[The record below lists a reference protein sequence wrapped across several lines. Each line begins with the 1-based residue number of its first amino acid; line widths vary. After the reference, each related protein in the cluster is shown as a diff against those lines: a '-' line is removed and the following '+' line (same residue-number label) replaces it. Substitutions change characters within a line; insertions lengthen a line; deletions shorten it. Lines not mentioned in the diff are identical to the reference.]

1 MFALKPFQEDALRK
15 LRESFL
21 KLWKSG
27 VYQSPLVFQSPTG
40 SGKTIITAQFLKDLT
55 GDPEFQADKAF
66 LWVSFSPDSYLQSK
80 EKLNKYYGGA
90 GELNLL
96 DMNDLSQGVLH
107 NNDVFFINWQKVVSR
122 AKANRKL
129 RTENEQGIWFDHFIE
144 STKDVNR
151 DMVLIVDE
159 AHTHSGTALAQEII
173 DLINPRVILKI
184 TATPDDADVAQAAK
198 IGSYIQ
204 VDREDV
210 VDQGLIK
217 EKLIFQTED
226 EVTKFTSKHISKDEV
241 LLKLAI
247 EKRKE
252 LKDSYAEIGSNIN
265 PLVLIQLPND
275 YKETKEIEPGSKEAL
290 VRQFLTDQGVA
301 EDKIATWL
309 SGRQE
314 NLEGIESYTC
324 GVGYLIFKQAAA
336 TGWDCPRASI
346 LVMFREIKNPTFQIQ
361 TIGRILR
368 MPEVKHY
375 SLPLLNSAYI
385 YTDYERN
392 TIING
397 YNNDHGPSSLPS
409 WNRMD
414 RKKGIEPIELKSLDL
429 SRTDYNDLGDSFQE
443 IFIKKANEFFGITK
457 KTTKKQVVSLLE
469 EKDIVLDS
477 VRQDIIVNLEI
488 EDYDNYFEKLQSH
501 ETTTS
506 TELTGIDVERIY
518 NLLCFNIVNKQEEY
532 DAKYAPA
539 RSWGKLKT
547 AINVWFSNATGLHR
561 HEFYAMIVNDL
572 IRPAS
577 VLRPLITQSFIA
589 YRPIRDT
596 EVVQKQKRQQS
607 TRLLSIP
614 PEVTFVTDGT
624 KKEYKRASMEPVY
637 LPGHMSENEKEF
649 IKYLE
654 DSNEVNWW
662 YKNGDRG
669 SEHFSIP
676 YTYKKKQSLFYP
688 DWIIK
693 TNNDILVID
702 TKSGNT
708 AKEDETK
715 YKAQALYNWLGVHD
729 GFEGGIV
736 RPSGSSWFIH
746 RDKEYDYDLK
756 SESWQELSSLI

>member
-1 MFALKPFQEDALRK
+1 MFALKPFQEDALKK

-40 SGKTIITAQFLKDLT
+40 SGKTIMTAQFLKDLT

-66 LWVSFSPDSYLQSK
+66 LWVSFSPDSYIQSK

-90 GELNLL
+90 SELNLL
-96 DMNDLSQGVLH
+96 DMNDLSQGKLH

-144 STKDVNR
+144 STKEADR

-173 DLINPRVILKI
+173 DLINPRIILKI

-198 IGSYIQ
+198 LGSYVQ

-226 EVTKFTSKHISKDEV
+226 EVKKLTSKHISKDEV

-247 EKRKE
+247 EKRVE
-252 LKDSYAEIGSNIN
+252 LKNAYEEINSNIN

-275 YKETKEIEPGSKEAL
+275 YKETKTIESDSKEAL
-290 VRQFLTDQGVA
+290 VRQFLADQGVT
-301 EDKIATWL
+301 ENKIATWL

-314 NLEGIESYTC
+314 NLESIESHTC
-324 GVGYLIFKQAAA
+324 DVEYLIFKQAAA
-336 TGWDCPRASI
+336 TGWDCPRASV

-368 MPEVKHY
+368 MPEAKHY

-392 TIING
+392 TIIDG
-397 YNNDHGPSSLPS
+397 YNKDRDSSSLPS
-409 WNRMD
+409 WNRME
-414 RKKGIEPIELKSLDL
+414 RKQEVVPIELTSFDL
-429 SRTDYNDLGDSFQE
+429 SRTDYNDLGDTFQKTFTE
-443 IFIKKANEFFGITK
+443 KANAFFGITK
-457 KTTKKQVVSLLE
+457 KTTSKQALSLLE
-469 EKDIVLDS
+469 EKGIVLDS
-477 VRQDIIVNLEI
+477 VHQDIIVNLEI
-488 EDYDNYFEKLQSH
+488 EDYDNYLENLQSH

-506 TELTGIDVERIY
+506 TELADIDVERIY
-518 NLLCFNIVNKQEEY
+518 NLLCFNIVNKQEED

-547 AINVWFSNATGLHR
+547 ALNVWFSSVTGLHR

-572 IRPAS
+572 SRPAS
-577 VLRPLITQSFIA
+577 VLRPLITQSFIT
-589 YRPIRDT
+589 YRPIRDA
-596 EVVQKQKRQQS
+596 EVVQKQERQQS

-614 PEVTFVTDGT
+614 PEMIFVTDGS
-624 KKEYKRASMEPVY
+624 KKKYKRASMEPVY
-637 LPGHMSENEKEF
+637 LPEHMPENEKKF
-649 IKYLE
+649 IDYLE
-654 DSNEVNWW
+654 DSSRVVWW
-662 YKNGDRG
+662 YKNGDKG

-676 YTYKKKQSLFYP
+676 YTYKGKQALFYP
-688 DWIIK
+688 DWIVK
-693 TNNDILVID
+693 TDDRTLILD

-708 AKEDETK
+708 AKEEETK
-715 YKAQALYNWLGVHD
+715 YKSEALYEWLKKQK

-736 RPSGSSWFIH
+736 RPSDGWFIH
-746 RDKEYDYDLK
+746 QGKEYSYDL
-756 SESWQELSSLI
+756 SSGNWKDLNSLL